1 MRVEKIRNYAA
12 PAFLVLCVLLGG
24 ASGPRDG
31 IVANTILQV
40 TALGLILFSL
50 WTRGSAPYPGGA
62 RPLLLIGG
70 LWLLIGLLYLI
81 PLPYGLWSTIPGRE
95 PIARGFEL
103 LGLNS
108 PSLPIS
114 LSPERSIISLL
125 GLLPPTALF
134 LLTLQLSHK
143 QRRRLAVTAIAAAAV
158 AACLGAAQIATGG
171 QSPLRPYVIT
181 NPAMAVGFFAN
192 GNHQATLLLCALALT
207 GFLLART
214 ASPGRSARRSNTA
227 LAAPAMIAIFLLVG
241 VAIVGS
247 LAGYGLI
254 IPVAA
259 GTLLLYR
266 RAAVGKIGWKWG
278 SAVAILFVGT
288 LGFAVVGPYA
298 EQSLSDQLGSD
309 RTSRRVIAVTTVE
322 AIGPHL
328 PLGAGLGT
336 FPDLYRTYEDP
347 LVPATSYVNHAHN
360 DYLEIALETGLP
372 GILLLLAFFYWFGRR
387 TWQAWNNGQEGSN
400 LERAATLVILVVLLH
415 SIVDYPLRTAAIGA
429 VFAMSCALLLPALP
443 RRSSRRS
450 NEEPALRHVEAA

>member
-1 MRVEKIRNYAA
+1 
-12 PAFLVLCVLLGG
+12 
-24 ASGPRDG
+24 
-31 IVANTILQV
+31 
-40 TALGLILFSL
+40 
-50 WTRGSAPYPGGA
+50 
-62 RPLLLIGG
+62 
-70 LWLLIGLLYLI
+70 
-81 PLPYGLWSTIPGRE
+81 
-95 PIARGFEL
+95 
-103 LGLNS
+103 
-108 PSLPIS
+108 
-114 LSPERSIISLL
+114 
-125 GLLPPTALF
+125 
-134 LLTLQLSHK
+134 
-143 QRRRLAVTAIAAAAV
+143 
-158 AACLGAAQIATGG
+158 
-171 QSPLRPYVIT
+171 
-181 NPAMAVGFFAN
+181 
-192 GNHQATLLLCALALT
+192 
-207 GFLLART
+207 
-214 ASPGRSARRSNTA
+214 
-227 LAAPAMIAIFLLVG
+227 
-241 VAIVGS
+241 
-247 LAGYGLI
+247 
-254 IPVAA
+254 
-259 GTLLLYR
+259 
-266 RAAVGKIGWKWG
+266 
-278 SAVAILFVGT
+278 VGT